1 MTFDERVQ
9 AVAKKGFTER
19 QARFLTTVML
29 HTGVCVPRQY
39 ARFCGIVYGEK
50 TRKFFAKLVRL
61 QYASMYDCR
70 HNRARIY
77 HVNQRALYAAIGE
90 ADSRLRKPVTLN
102 HAIQRLMVLD
112 AIVEDPDLVWL
123 GTAEEKAAHL
133 LALTRIE
140 QADLPH
146 VSVGEGEARTVRY
159 FPDRLPIGIHLAGR
173 GVVVYVVTDPWL
185 DEFRVFLERHAALLR
200 ALPAWTLRIV
210 VPPQFPDIAQ
220 RAKQVVWNQLLTP
233 LRTETLD
240 ELRWYFEQARSHPT
254 PSRSDDLDERFYE
267 ARDAFSAPRFK
278 ALYRVWKQ
286 DGEAALAGAGSRAIS
301 DAVTPAPAGSRPSN
315 SVTATAISP
324 PWLPSPDERPDLTKP
339 RGGWRSAARAAWALW
354 LKPSFRRDDRPSFAL
369 CEPWT
374 NWSRTLSTRG
384 LGCHTGLGPAR
395 AEVRIERLG
404 RPHTPAALPLAGRD
418 VYGFHHE
425 GTGRKSARLGRERLA
440 LGEPALQS
448 SKRDESHSRSRS

>member
-1 MTFDERVQ
+1 MTFDERAQ
-9 AVAKKGFTER
+9 AVAEKGFTER

-29 HTGVCVPRQY
+29 HAGVCVPRQY
-39 ARFCGIVYGEK
+39 ARFCGIVHGQK
-50 TRKFFAKLVRL
+50 TRKFFAKLVRH

-77 HVNQRALYAAIGE
+77 HLNQRALYAAIGE
-90 ADSRLRKPVTLN
+90 ADSKLRRALTLN

-133 LALTRIE
+133 LALTRLE

-146 VSVGEGEARTVRY
+146 ASVGEGEARRVRY

-173 GVVVYVVTDPWL
+173 GVVVYVVTDPTL
-185 DEFRVFLERHAALLR
+185 DELREFLERHAALLR

-233 LRTETLD
+233 LRTEMLD
-240 ELRWYFEQARSHPT
+240 ELRWYFEQLRSHPT

-278 ALYRVWKQ
+278 ALYKAWKQ
-286 DGEAALAGAGSRAIS
+286 DGELVLASAGCRAIS
-301 DAVTPAPAGSRPSN
+301 DAVDAGSGR
-315 SVTATAISP
+315 V
-324 PWLPSPDERPDLTKP
+324 E
-339 RGGWRSAARAAWALW
+339 
-354 LKPSFRRDDRPSFAL
+354 
-369 CEPWT
+369 
-374 NWSRTLSTRG
+374 TLE
-384 LGCHTGLGPAR
+384 LGHRYGHLA
-395 AEVRIERLG
+395 
-404 RPHTPAALPLAGRD
+404 PLVA
-418 VYGFHHE
+418 V
-425 GTGRKSARLGRERLA
+425 A
-440 LGEPALQS
+440 
-448 SKRDESHSRSRS
+448 

>member
-39 ARFCGIVYGEK
+39 ARFCGIVYGAK
-50 TRKFFAKLVRL
+50 TRKFFANLVRL
-61 QYASMYDCR
+61 QYASMFDCR

-90 ADSRLRKPVTLN
+90 ADNRFRKPVTLN

-146 VSVGEGEARTVRY
+146 VSTGEGDSRTVRY

-173 GVVVYVVTDPWL
+173 GVVVYVVTDPTL
-185 DEFRVFLERHAALLR
+185 DNLREFLERHAALLR
-200 ALPAWTLRIV
+200 TLPAWTLRIV
-210 VPPQFPDIAQ
+210 VPPHFPDIAQ
-220 RAKQVVWNQLLTP
+220 HSKKVVWNQLLTP
-233 LRTETLD
+233 LKTETLD
-240 ELRWYFEQARSHPT
+240 ELSWYFDQLRSHPT

-267 ARDAFSAPRFK
+267 AREAFSAPRFK
-278 ALYRVWKQ
+278 ALYKVWKQ
-286 DGEAALAGAGSRAIS
+286 DGERALTGAGSRTIS
-301 DAVTPAPAGSRPSN
+301 DAVDAGSGR
-315 SVTATAISP
+315 VETLELGHRYGHLSP
-324 PWLPSPDERPDLTKP
+324 LV
-339 RGGWRSAARAAWALW
+339 AVA
-354 LKPSFRRDDRPSFAL
+354 
-369 CEPWT
+369 
-374 NWSRTLSTRG
+374 
-384 LGCHTGLGPAR
+384 
-395 AEVRIERLG
+395 
-404 RPHTPAALPLAGRD
+404 
-418 VYGFHHE
+418 
-425 GTGRKSARLGRERLA
+425 
-440 LGEPALQS
+440 
-448 SKRDESHSRSRS
+448 

>member
-1 MTFDERVQ
+1 MTFDERVR

-39 ARFCGIVYGEK
+39 ARFCGIVYGDK

-61 QYASMYDCR
+61 EYASMYDCR

-123 GTAEEKAAHL
+123 STADEKAAHL
-133 LALTRIE
+133 LALTRITT
-140 QADLPH
+140 ADLPH
-146 VSVGEGEARTVRY
+146 VAVGEGEQRRVRY

-173 GVVVYVVTDPWL
+173 GVVVYVVTDPTL
-185 DEFRVFLERHAALLR
+185 DELREFLERHAALLR
-200 ALPAWTLRIV
+200 LLPAWALRIV

-233 LRTETLD
+233 LRTEVLD
-240 ELRWYFEQARSHPT
+240 ELRWYFGQLRSHPT

-267 ARDAFSAPRFK
+267 AREAFSAPRFK
-278 ALYRVWKQ
+278 AVYGAWKQ
-286 DGEAALAGAGSRAIS
+286 DGESVLASASSRAIS
-301 DAVTPAPAGSRPSN
+301 DAVNAG
-315 SVTATAISP
+315 
-324 PWLPSPDERPDLTKP
+324 
-339 RGGWRSAARAAWALW
+339 
-354 LKPSFRRDDRPSFAL
+354 
-369 CEPWT
+369 
-374 NWSRTLSTRG
+374 
-384 LGCHTGLGPAR
+384 
-395 AEVRIERLG
+395 
-404 RPHTPAALPLAGRD
+404 AGR
-418 VYGFHHE
+418 VETLELGHRYGHL
-425 GTGRKSARLGRERLA
+425 SPLVAVA
-440 LGEPALQS
+440 
-448 SKRDESHSRSRS
+448 

>member
-1 MTFDERVQ
+1 MTFNERVQ

-39 ARFCGIVYGEK
+39 ARFCGIVYGAK

-61 QYASMYDCR
+61 EYASMYDCR

-77 HVNQRALYAAIGE
+77 HVNQRALYTAIGE
-90 ADSRLRKPVTLN
+90 ADSRLRKPVTLS

-123 GTAEEKAAHL
+123 GTAEEKATHL

-146 VSVGEGEARTVRY
+146 VSVGEGGTRMVRY

-173 GVVVYVVTDPWL
+173 GVVAYVVTDPWL

-210 VPPQFPDIAQ
+210 VPPQFPGIGE
-220 RAKQVVWNQLLTP
+220 RAKQVVWNQLLRP
-233 LRTETLD
+233 LDQETLD
-240 ELRWYFEQARSHPT
+240 ALRWYFEQVRTHPAL
-254 PSRSDDLDERFYE
+254 SRCLDIGPRFYRTRE
-267 ARDAFSAPRFK
+267 AYSEPRFK

-286 DGEAALAGAGSRAIS
+286 DG
-301 DAVTPAPAGSRPSN
+301 
-315 SVTATAISP
+315 
-324 PWLPSPDERPDLTKP
+324 
-339 RGGWRSAARAAWALW
+339 
-354 LKPSFRRDDRPSFAL
+354 
-369 CEPWT
+369 
-374 NWSRTLSTRG
+374 
-384 LGCHTGLGPAR
+384 
-395 AEVRIERLG
+395 
-404 RPHTPAALPLAGRD
+404 
-418 VYGFHHE
+418 
-425 GTGRKSARLGRERLA
+425 
-440 LGEPALQS
+440 
-448 SKRDESHSRSRS
+448 